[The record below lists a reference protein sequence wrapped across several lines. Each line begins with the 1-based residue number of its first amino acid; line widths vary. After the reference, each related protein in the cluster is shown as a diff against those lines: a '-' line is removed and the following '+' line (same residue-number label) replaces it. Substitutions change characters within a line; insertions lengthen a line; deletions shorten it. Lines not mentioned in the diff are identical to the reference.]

1 MDGHAA
7 LFAAAEAGNLDH
19 LNTALRSGVDVN
31 FVDEVGCERAGLCVW
46 WYHWL
51 RLRPHQRFF
60 RH

>member
-31 FVDEVGCERAGLCVW
+31 FVDEVGCVFVVVSLATLAPSPTVFSS
-46 WYHWL
+46 L
-51 RLRPHQRFF
+51 KL
-60 RH
+60 